1 MGAGVQARAG
11 LAGFVLVGGAGRR
24 MGRDKALLPF
34 EGVPLAHRLAER
46 VHSAAGSATLVGGR
60 RRLCATLGWP
70 IIEDLFPGRGPLAG
84 IHSVLQQSAAEWNL
98 VVACDLPFLSIGFL
112 RFLLRAARETS
123 AEGTQLVVPVSSRG
137 YELAAVVRRDCLPA
151 AEAAMAGGDY
161 RLSGFYARLRRRE
174 IAPAQWRR
182 FDPDG
187 LLFQNVNTSEELAQ
201 ALENVEN
208 HEL

>member
-1 MGAGVQARAG
+1 
-11 LAGFVLVGGAGRR
+11 

-46 VHSAAGSATLVGGR
+46 VLRAAGSAALVG
-60 RRLCATLGWP
+60 RRLYATLGWP

-112 RFLLRAARETS
+112 RFLLRAATETS
-123 AEGTQLVVPVSSRG
+123 AQGTQLVVPVSSRG

-161 RLSGFYARLRRRE
+161 RLSGFYARVRRRE

-182 FDPDG
+182 FDPRG
-187 LLFQNVNTSEELAQ
+187 LLFQNVNTPEELQKAIGR
-201 ALENVEN
+201 ARRSDE
-208 HEL
+208 

>member
-1 MGAGVQARAG
+1 MRKSRPAGHES
-11 LAGFVLVGGAGRR
+11 AGFVLVGGTGRR

-46 VHSAAGSATLVGGR
+46 VRSAAGSATLVGRCR
-60 RRLCATLGWP
+60 RYATLGWQV
-70 IIEDLFPGRGPLAG
+70 IEDLFPGRGPLAG
-84 IHSVLQQSAAEWNL
+84 IHSVLKQSAAEWNL

-112 RFLLRAARETS
+112 RFLLRAATERS

-182 FDPDG
+182 FDPRG